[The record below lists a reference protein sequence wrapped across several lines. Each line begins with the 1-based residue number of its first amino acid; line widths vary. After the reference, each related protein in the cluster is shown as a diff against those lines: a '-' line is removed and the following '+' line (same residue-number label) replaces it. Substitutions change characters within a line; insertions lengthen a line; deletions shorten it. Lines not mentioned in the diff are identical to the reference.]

1 MSKITSIPSYW
12 ISRIFQTS
20 TYDLDLIT
28 CNDLGNVTTRTT
40 FARNYGKIIQNAEI
54 KKIKFHDIRHTHA
67 TLLLKQGVH
76 PKVVSEHL
84 GHTDISM
91 TLRMYSHVLPN
102 MQEDAVKIFA
112 KSIF

>member
-1 MSKITSIPSYW
+1 M
-12 ISRIFQTS
+12 
-20 TYDLDLIT
+20 
-28 CNDLGNVTTRTT
+28 
-40 FARNYGKIIQNAEI
+40 
-54 KKIKFHDIRHTHA
+54 
-67 TLLLKQGVH
+67 H

-112 KSIF
+112 KSIFSYIFAKCLQIYIKTLENVDLKGFIVRMF